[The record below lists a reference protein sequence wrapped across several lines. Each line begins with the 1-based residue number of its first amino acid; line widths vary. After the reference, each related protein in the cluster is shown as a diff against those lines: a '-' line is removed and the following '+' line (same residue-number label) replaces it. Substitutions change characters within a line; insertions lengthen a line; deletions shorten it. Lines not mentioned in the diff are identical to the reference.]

1 MKNFKQFNEAVNANQ
16 KQAALRARQ
25 QAAVAKYKSS
35 GSENKT
41 SKPKQ
46 ESEVHQGDVKTQD
59 LRDKRVAVKQAAAKA
74 TARKAEIQRAV
85 QSEIQKQ
92 KGNK

>member
-1 MKNFKQFNEAVNANQ
+1 MKNFKQFNEAVNAKQ

-35 GSENKT
+35 KPEVKAE
-41 SKPKQ
+41 KPKQ
-46 ESEVHQGDVKTQD
+46 SSEVHQGDIKTQD
-59 LRDKRVAVKQAAAKA
+59 LRDKRAAVKQAAATA

>member
-35 GSENKT
+35 GSETKT

-46 ESEVHQGDVKTQD
+46 ESEVHQGDVATDD
-59 LRDKRVAVKQAAAKA
+59 LRQRRTAVKQAAAKA
-74 TARKAEIQRAV
+74 AARKAEIR
-85 QSEIQKQ
+85 SEIQRQ
-92 KGNK
+92 KGDK